1 MKGGALIVLNTEMLD
16 LACAYRTTKSGKAQ
30 DIIHSIYDQQYL
42 AKHGEDNFYVN
53 IEHFLERSVMLTTL
67 ISEHDYELPCH
78 TRTYEHTDIVFTN
91 EPLVDTLTKERA
103 IYGKTISV
111 LSSGKSQNICGE
123 FQFGKS
129 GYDETIGYCSTAFL
143 SCLRFYENFWLE
155 NKKYDNKGF
164 YNDNI
169 VCALHVPVI
178 KNSSYKYISQPYLI
192 NYYVC
197 SAVNRNIVSRKAV
210 TRLKDVN
217 KVMKERMRASLKA
230 MVANSDK
237 ASKRVAI
244 LSPFGCGAMGNSI
257 SSVAHIWYE
266 LLELEGWK
274 KYFSKIV
281 FSCNFK
287 ETAVALKMFENAYES
302 IS

>member
-1 MKGGALIVLNTEMLD
+1 MLNTEMLD
-16 LACAYRTTKSGKAQ
+16 LVCAYRTTKSAKAQ
-30 DIIHSIYDQQYL
+30 DIIHSIYDQQYI
-42 AKHGEDNFYVN
+42 AGHGKDNFYVN
-53 IEHFLERSVMLTTL
+53 IEHFLERSVLLTSL
-67 ISEHDYELPCH
+67 MSEHGYDLPYY
-78 TRTYEHTDIVFTN
+78 TRTYEHTDIEFTN
-91 EPLVDTLTKERA
+91 EPLIDTLTREGS

-111 LSSGKSQNICGE
+111 LSSGKAQNICGE

-129 GYDETIGYCSTAFL
+129 GYDETIGYCSTAYL
-143 SCLRFYENFWLE
+143 SCLRFYEDFWQE
-155 NKKYDNKGF
+155 NKKDDNKGF
-164 YNDNI
+164 YNDNV

-237 ASKRVAI
+237 TSKRVAI